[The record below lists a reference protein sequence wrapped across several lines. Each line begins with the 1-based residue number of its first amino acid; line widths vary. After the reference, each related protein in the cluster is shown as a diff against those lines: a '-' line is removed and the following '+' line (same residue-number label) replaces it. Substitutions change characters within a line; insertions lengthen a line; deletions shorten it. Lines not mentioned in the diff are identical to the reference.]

1 MLGRPRYASATS
13 RIRSGAS
20 QAAPQ
25 TRRLRA
31 SEAPPRFLGRDQPFG
46 VPGVSTDTGIASAAR
61 SPSASSD
68 ARLAGMTWAH
78 MINDGAANYFPGILP
93 AILAGAHAPLGL
105 AGSLVAAMAIG
116 QALQPLIGWISDR
129 VGGRSIVVTGFA
141 LTSVGGA
148 LLGETHRLA
157 VIVLLLLAVG
167 VGTSLFHP
175 QALAGVRRL
184 TAGRRGLR
192 TSFFLVGGELGR
204 GLWPTLASLLVAHLG
219 LGYLWIIGLPG
230 ALTIGFL
237 LRWAPPLRA
246 APAER
251 RRRSADLRWSGR
263 QRPLA
268 TLVAYA
274 GLRGFAIFGLVT
286 FIPVLWHIRGESL
299 VAGASVITTI
309 LVVGIVGNL
318 GGGHL
323 ADRLGRRL
331 VLVGSAIAVAV
342 LIAPI
347 GYLRGPGI
355 WVLGGVLGCVLFMT
369 LSTTILI
376 GQDIFPES
384 PSFGSGVALGL
395 SNAIGALLVL
405 VLGLFVDRSDIH
417 VAFLAMAGASLLA
430 VVAAISFPAHLMNG
444 ESRPTH

>member
-1 MLGRPRYASATS
+1 MSSGDPLRSPLVGRAFGIPR
-13 RIRSGAS
+13 
-20 QAAPQ
+20 
-25 TRRLRA
+25 
-31 SEAPPRFLGRDQPFG
+31 
-46 VPGVSTDTGIASAAR
+46 VNTDTEVVSVNRPAST
-61 SPSASSD
+61 ASD
-68 ARLAGMTWAH
+68 LRLAGMTWAH
-78 MINDGAANYFPGILP
+78 MINDGAANYFPGVLP

-129 VGGRSIVVTGFA
+129 VGGRAILVGGFA
-141 LTSVGGA
+141 MTSVGGA
-148 LLGETHRLA
+148 LLGETHSLA
-157 VIVLLLLAVG
+157 VIVVLLLAVG

-204 GLWPTLASLLVAHLG
+204 GLWPTLASLVVAHLG
-219 LGYLWIIGLPG
+219 LGSLWIIGLPG

-237 LRWAPPLRA
+237 LRWAPPL
-246 APAER
+246 PASSGDR
-251 RRRSADLRWSGR
+251 GRPPVRLRWSGR
-263 QRPLA
+263 GRPLA
-268 TLVAYA
+268 TLVTYA

-286 FIPVLWHIRGESL
+286 FVPVLWRIRGESL
-299 VAGASVITTI
+299 VTGASVITTI

-323 ADRLGRRL
+323 ADLLGRRL
-331 VLVGSAIAVAV
+331 VLVGSAVAVAV
-342 LIAPI
+342 LVVPM
-347 GYLRGPGI
+347 GYLRGPGV
-355 WVLGGVLGCVLFMT
+355 WVLGGALGCVLFMT

-384 PSFGSGVALGL
+384 PSLGSGIALGL

-405 VLGLFVDRSDIH
+405 VLGLFVSRSDIQ
-417 VAFLAMAGASLLA
+417 VTFVVLGGASLLT
-430 VVAAISFPAHLMNG
+430 VLAAASFPARLMTG
-444 ESRPTH
+444 ESRPSH